1 MNDQEYLNIMS
12 ELKFI
17 GSIGDNQFI
26 NLTSMTIENKNLLTS
41 ALRELRKYW
50 YNTESG
56 SGQASARYCRDV
68 IVKALK
74 LYDRYTKEANMTEF
88 ARTIRKYIITAKIG
102 MEHLKQTHFHNNMAY
117 ALFDTIIVTIEQ
129 RLNIVNDQAEKLVSF
144 N

>member
-1 MNDQEYLNIMS
+1 MNDQEYLNIMA

-17 GSIGDNQFI
+17 GSIHDNQFI
-26 NLTSMTIENKNLLTS
+26 NLTSKSIENKNLLTS

-56 SGQASARYCRDV
+56 QASAQYCRDV
-68 IVKALK
+68 IVRALK
-74 LYDRYTKEANMTEF
+74 LYDKYTKEPGLTEF
-88 ARTIRKYIITAKIG
+88 AKTIRKYIISAKIG

-129 RLNIVNDQAEKLVSF
+129 RLNIVNDQAERLVSF
-144 N
+144 SS